1 MNLDYSNLPVV
12 FETDIVV
19 AGSGP
24 AGTAAA
30 ITAGRA
36 GENVVLIDSCSCVG
50 GISTAGLMSH
60 WVGSVDCKL
69 YNEVIETCCKIDKRK
84 LNDDKKYINTETL
97 KLVYL
102 NMLEQANVKL
112 MLRTTIVDVVMK
124 SNFIDYIVVAN
135 KNGLGRIKCRR
146 VADCTGDG
154 DIAYRCG
161 EEFCLGREEDG
172 KMQPSTLMFKVGGV
186 RKYGAVYLGSFES
199 THRTWHGE
207 LQQLA
212 KRHLPFPAGHVLLY
226 KSPIKGVTVCNMT
239 NAINVDGTNAQDLN
253 EAYLQCMKQIPEII
267 AFLRK
272 YVRGYRHCYLLS
284 SAELVGIRETRH
296 IKGEYILTK
305 DDVYSAKV
313 FDDMIVKDAYFN
325 FDVHN
330 VDGAGLD
337 KTGVQK
343 KYHQKKGY
351 TIPYRSLLPRKTEN
365 LILAGRCIS
374 GTHMAHS
381 NYRAMPICFAM
392 GAAAG
397 EACSISLEYKIPL
410 KLVDAENIR
419 QNLGIKK

>member
-1 MNLDYSNLPVV
+1 MKLDYNCLPV
-12 FETDIVV
+12 FAECDIAVI
-19 AGSGP
+19 GSGP

-30 ITAGRA
+30 ITAGR
-36 GENVVLIDSCSCVG
+36 GGKNVILLDSCGCVG
-50 GISTAGLMSH
+50 GISTAGMMSH

-69 YNEVIETCCKIDKRK
+69 YDEVIEKSCKADNRK
-84 LNDDKKYINTETL
+84 LNSDKKYINTETL

-102 NMLEQANVKL
+102 DMLSKADVRL
-112 MLRTTIVDVVMK
+112 FLRTTAVDVVM
-124 SNFIDYIVVAN
+124 NENVIEGIVVAN
-135 KNGLGRIKCRR
+135 KNGLGIIKGKRFI
-146 VADCTGDG
+146 DCTGDG

-161 EEFCLGREEDG
+161 EDFCLGREEDG
-172 KMQPSTLMFKVGGV
+172 KMQPATLMFKVGGV
-186 RKYGAVYLGSFES
+186 RKHGAVYLGSFES
-199 THRTWHGE
+199 THKTWRGE

-212 KRHLPFPAGHVLLY
+212 KKHLPFPAGHVLLY

-239 NAINVDGTNAQDLN
+239 NVINIDGTNADDLN
-253 EAYLQCMKQIPEII
+253 KAYFKCMEQIPDII

-284 SAELVGIRETRH
+284 TAELIGIRETRH
-296 IKGEYILTK
+296 IAGEYVLSK
-305 DDVYSAKV
+305 ENVYNARS
-313 FDDMIVKDAYFN
+313 FDDRVVKDAYFN

-337 KTGVQK
+337 KTGMQK
-343 KYHQKKGY
+343 KYVQKKGY
-351 TIPYRSLLPRKTEN
+351 DIPYRSLLPKKTEN

-397 EACSISLEYKIPL
+397 AACSISVSENTPL
-410 KLVDAENIR
+410 KELDVKSVQKE
-419 QNLGIKK
+419 IKLF